1 VIVLKNSVF
10 AIGHWEELSF
20 FQLTNLTSIE
30 EAKIVLFD
38 FNNFSLASTEY
49 LQNLIFSG
57 KEIYIDSTY
66 ELIEESVLLK
76 IQKLTNI
83 QQVRYFYNPRS
94 NSNLSN
100 LLNDLSS
107 KGLKC
112 FPAQYFIDY
121 AERYTPVVNGVM
133 PAKDFLCLTGKITSE
148 RTYLISLLSKFNLLD
163 SGYVSFFNTESVDQT
178 FDSSSIYDSYRS
190 NLSEPAKQIIKDE
203 ISKIKLPLIVD
214 QPLLTKDLSHSKL
227 FNASLYAAVDF
238 VIVPETKGSLKYN
251 EFFVTEKTIKCILT
265 NKKFIP
271 VGSQYFLKNLK
282 DYYLTHHN
290 RDISAL
296 VDWYDDSFDSIQTAE
311 KRIEQI
317 VNIVKDT
324 VESKSQNNKIN
335 C

>member
-1 VIVLKNSVF
+1 VIILKNKVF
-10 AIGHWEELSF
+10 AVGHWQELSF
-20 FQLTNLTSIE
+20 FQLNTLTAIN
-30 EAKIVLFD
+30 EAEIILFD
-38 FNNFSLASTEY
+38 FTSFNSASIKY
-49 LQNLIFSG
+49 LQGLIFLG

-76 IQKLTNI
+76 IQRLRNI
-83 QQVRYFYNPRS
+83 QQISYFYNPRS
-94 NSNLSN
+94 NGNLTKRVNS
-100 LLNDLSS
+100 LIS

-121 AERYTPVVNGVM
+121 PERYIPVVNGIM
-133 PAKDFLCLTGKITSE
+133 PAKDFLCLTGKITAE
-148 RTYLISLLSKFNLLD
+148 RTYLVSLLSKFDLLD
-163 SGYVSFFNTESVDQT
+163 SGYVSFFNTESVDQE

-203 ISKIKLPLIVD
+203 MSKIKLPLTVD
-214 QPLLTKDLSHSKL
+214 QPLLTKYLSHSKL

-238 VIVPETKGSLKYN
+238 VIVPETGGSLTHN

-282 DYYLTHHN
+282 EYYLTQHN

-296 VDWYDDSFDSIQTAE
+296 VNWYDDSFDSIQTTE

-317 VNIVKDT
+317 VNIVKNT
-324 VESKSQNNKIN
+324 VESKKSK
-335 C
+335 